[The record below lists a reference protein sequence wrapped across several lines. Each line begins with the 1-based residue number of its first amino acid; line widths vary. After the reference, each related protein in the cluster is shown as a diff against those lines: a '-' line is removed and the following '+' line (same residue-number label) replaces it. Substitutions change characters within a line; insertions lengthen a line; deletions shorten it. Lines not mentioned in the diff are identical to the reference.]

1 MKKTDIKRDENCHMQ
16 LILFAATTVR
26 DVSGLQDGWRPTKR
40 SSLPASSWANRA
52 TILHDASSAR
62 SAASARAV
70 RRDERPR
77 SFNCARPVEPTNSA
91 VDQTRCDLSVAMTT
105 AGVWSVRDR
114 SCVASR
120 RLRWLGMRSAAA
132 AAAAAAAV
140 AIGLPLLR
148 VGSLTGRAAKRRV
161 QNSN

>member
-1 MKKTDIKRDENCHMQ
+1 MT
-16 LILFAATTVR
+16 
-26 DVSGLQDGWRPTKR
+26 
-40 SSLPASSWANRA
+40 

-62 SAASARAV
+62 SAASGRTV

-77 SFNCARPVEPTNSA
+77 SFNCARLVEPTNSA